1 MDMLYGRHRRS
12 IVDIEGELLR
22 IFYEHPESH
31 ENDHGQPVIPAHHLV
46 DVFRTYSENHDGL
59 ELITTEEEEQLNQ
72 LIESNPGLEV
82 TPQVLLEFIAMRAA
96 AKAHEEAEAGNSHN
110 ESEQQ
115 EGQEREEESGS
126 GSDGERGRSE
136 YWEGR
141 SGYHSRS
148 SSEDSAGTSVYRSRP
163 PSRGPPL
170 PPKTPSNPSTP
181 FDASRRQRTTP
192 LGPPSSWT
200 AKRPTP
206 ASRRRSVD
214 GGHSRA
220 MSDSEFTS
228 DSPSS
233 HSNRS
238 GRRSRA
244 PSNPSSPKS
253 HSTPTL
259 PTLDSFTDAP
269 PSSFSRPPSRPQS
282 RSESR
287 TSQRSNSFGS
297 RMFRTP
303 SPHGDD
309 PRLGPG
315 ITPPSPEIDI
325 SSHVFRR
332 RGSQQQDAHED
343 LSHGVNSL
351 PMPRGSDSD
360 DSDSDNEDRTLGL
373 VMDRSAASSLVSLEP
388 NERLEALQK
397 TNQEMGRKLME
408 AERMLQLRLN
418 EHELEL
424 EEMQGRLEEAKSEL
438 SATKR
443 EEKELRAKEK
453 QNSSQILALESEI
466 AKLQKSLD
474 NSRTAYQS
482 LQKQYQEQCAE
493 SERYRNALRRR
504 DEEIKDLQE
513 ASALQ
518 SLEAQKLLRE
528 SDNYEERIN
537 FLEAELVAA
546 QQTHAQLEEQ
556 KQENMLLKETID
568 RMRFDMDELRT
579 SATSHTQGASGTGAS
594 AKNTISKSLGAEL
607 LGKMKDVMWSG
618 DEEEEESGN
627 EGEESEATTAVEETE
642 SSGTEGEDV
651 IQTIITRTKKRV
663 ARSGKVEK
671 VNVQEVKEY
680 TEEATQYEPSEFF
693 ACGSTQTDPEPK
705 VFTASTDVQTEAPPA
720 QGEIQTE
727 TEPLPAPVAK
737 VTVDVDVQTDLVAA
751 AVSTHDE
758 DALASSSST
767 ASPPT
772 PKALVPDLPPSYS
785 QTQEDEKALRIAAET
800 LHKWHPGVTG
810 PFETVA
816 TGVSEDAIEEWKA
829 LKKELGVDCIVIDK
843 IIEDSPK
850 TGENRSPKDHKR
862 RKSGR
867 FYNIYNTYVYG
878 SKDGNDSSIP
888 GGVATQVLLCVGVS
902 ALCLLAMRPMIAPH
916 AYVHTGP
923 SYYDRMAWNSF
934 NAMYPHA
941 EGFSPDGT
949 AAVWNLFGRL
959 GGGAARIARGW
970 PT

>member
-1 MDMLYGRHRRS
+1 MDMLYGRHRKS
-12 IVDIEGELLR
+12 IVDIEGELLD
-22 IFYEHPESH
+22 IFYDHPESH
-31 ENDHGQPVIPAHHLV
+31 ENDAGLPVIPANHLV

-82 TPQVLLEFIAMRAA
+82 TPQVLIEFIAMRAA
-96 AKAHEEAEAGNSHN
+96 AKAREEAAEVNRDN
-110 ESEQQ
+110 EQQ
-115 EGQEREEESGS
+115 EMQEREEEGGEDSE
-126 GSDGERGRSE
+126 GERGRSE
-136 YWEGR
+136 YWEGGD
-141 SGYHSRS
+141 GYRSRS
-148 SSEDSAGTSVYRSRP
+148 SSEDSGGTSVYRSRP
-163 PSRGPPL
+163 PSRGPPV
-170 PPKTPSNPSTP
+170 PPKTPGAPTTP
-181 FDASRRQRTTP
+181 FDGTRRQRTTP

-200 AKRPTP
+200 AKRPVP
-206 ASRRRSVD
+206 ASRRKSVD

-220 MSDSEFTS
+220 LSDSEFMS

-233 HSNRS
+233 WSGNKS

-244 PSNPSSPKS
+244 PSNPTSPKS
-253 HSTPTL
+253 QSTPTL
-259 PTLDSFTDAP
+259 PSMNHFVGSS
-269 PSSFSRPPSRPQS
+269 PSSYSRPPSRPQS

-287 TSQRSNSFGS
+287 SSQRSNSLGS
-297 RMFRTP
+297 RLFGTP
-303 SPHGDD
+303 PPHGDD
-309 PRLGPG
+309 SGMGMG

-325 SSHVFRR
+325 SSHMVRR
-332 RGSQQQDAHED
+332 QQQQHQDPD
-343 LSHGVNSL
+343 DDLSLSHGVNSL

-360 DSDSDNEDRTLGL
+360 SDSDSEDRTLGL
-373 VMDRSAASSLVSLEP
+373 VMDRSAASSTVSLEP
-388 NERLEALQK
+388 TERLEALQK
-397 TNQEMGRKLME
+397 TNQELGRKLME

-518 SLEAQKLLRE
+518 SLEAQKLSRE

-537 FLEAELVAA
+537 ILESELVAA

-579 SATSHTQGASGTGAS
+579 SAASQTQGGTGTGAS

-607 LGKMKDVMWSG
+607 LGKMKGAMWDG
-618 DEEEEESGN
+618 EEEEAED
-627 EGEESEATTAVEETE
+627 EGEGSESTTAVEEEE

-671 VNVQEVKEY
+671 VMFEEVKQY
-680 TEEATQYEPSEFF
+680 TDTAIQYDALHFF
-693 ACGSTQTDPEPK
+693 ASSSTQTDSQSK
-705 VFTASTDVQTEAPPA
+705 ILMASTIVQTETPPVRA
-720 QGEIQTE
+720 LEIQTE
-727 TEPLPAPVAK
+727 TETEPAPAAK
-737 VTVDVDVQTDLVAA
+737 TTVDMDIQTDLVAA
-751 AVSTHDE
+751 AVSTQEE

-767 ASPPT
+767 VLPPT
-772 PKALVPDLPPSYS
+772 PKSLTPDLPPSYS
-785 QTQEDEKALRIAAET
+785 QTQEDEKQLRIAAET
-800 LHKWHPGVTG
+800 LHKWHPGVIG

-829 LKKELGVDCIVIDK
+829 LKDELGIDCIVIDK

-850 TGENRSPKDHKR
+850 TGEPRSSKDHKR
-862 RKSGR
+862 RKSSR

-878 SKDGNDSSIP
+878 SKDGNESSFPVNIT
-888 GGVATQVLLCVGVS
+888 TQALLCVGVS
-902 ALCLLAMRPMIAPH
+902 ALVLLAIRPIIAPH
-916 AYVHTGP
+916 SYIHGSP
-923 SYYDRMAWNSF
+923 SYYDRMAWSSF
-934 NAMYPHA
+934 NSMYPHA

-949 AAVWNLFGRL
+949 AAVWKLFGRL

>member
-1 MDMLYGRHRRS
+1 MLYGRHRKS
-12 IVDIEGELLR
+12 IVDIEGELLD
-22 IFYEHPESH
+22 IFYDHPESH
-31 ENDHGQPVIPAHHLV
+31 ENEAGQPVIPANHLV

-59 ELITTEEEEQLNQ
+59 ELITAEEEEQLNQ

-82 TPQVLLEFIAMRAA
+82 TPQVLIEFIAMRAA
-96 AKAHEEAEAGNSHN
+96 AKAREEAEHG
-110 ESEQQ
+110 EQQ
-115 EGQEREEESGS
+115 ETDEPDEEGGGS
-126 GSDGERGRSE
+126 EGERGRTA
-136 YWEGR
+136 YWEGGGGDR
-141 SGYHSRS
+141 SRS

-163 PSRGPPL
+163 PSRGPPV
-170 PPKTPSNPSTP
+170 PPKTPSTPSTP

-200 AKRPTP
+200 AKRPIP
-206 ASRRRSVD
+206 AARRKSVD

-220 MSDSEFTS
+220 LSDSEFAS
-228 DSPSS
+228 DSPSAYKTG
-233 HSNRS
+233 

-244 PSNPSSPKS
+244 PSNPVSPKS
-253 HSTPTL
+253 SSQPNL
-259 PTLDSFTDAP
+259 PTMDHYVGSP

-282 RSESR
+282 RSASR
-287 TSQRSNSFGS
+287 QSQRSNSIGGRIFS
-297 RMFRTP
+297 TP

-309 PRLGPG
+309 SGTG

-325 SSHVFRR
+325 SSHRFRH
-332 RGSQQQDAHED
+332 QQEDDD

-351 PMPRGSDSD
+351 PMPRGDDS
-360 DSDSDNEDRTLGL
+360 DSDSDNEDRTMGL
-373 VMDRSAASSLVSLEP
+373 VMDRSAASSTVSLEP
-388 NERLEALQK
+388 SERLEALQK
-397 TNQEMGRKLME
+397 TNQELGRKLYE

-424 EEMQGRLEEAKSEL
+424 EEMQSRLEEAKSEL

-453 QNSSQILALESEI
+453 QNSTQILALESEI

-513 ASALQ
+513 AAALQ
-518 SLEAQKLLRE
+518 SLEGQKWLRE
-528 SDNYEERIN
+528 QNNYEERITV
-537 FLEAELVAA
+537 LENELVQA

-568 RMRFDMDELRT
+568 RMRFDMDELRN
-579 SATSHTQGASGTGAS
+579 SQVQGASGGAGAS

-607 LGKMKDVMWSG
+607 LSKMKDGMW
-618 DEEEEESGN
+618 DEEEEEEED
-627 EGEESEATTAVEETE
+627 EGARSEATTAVEEE
-642 SSGTEGEDV
+642 GSSGTEGEDV

-671 VNVQEVKEY
+671 VTLEEVKKEY
-680 TEEATQYEPSEFF
+680 TDTATQYEAVEFL
-693 ACGSTQTDPEPK
+693 ATAGTQTDPEPK
-705 VFTASTDVQTEAPPA
+705 ILRASAVIQTEAPPV
-720 QGEIQTE
+720 QTLEIQTE
-727 TEPLPAPVAK
+727 PEPVPAPK
-737 VTVDVDVQTDLVAA
+737 VTVDMDIQTDIVADD
-751 AVSTHDE
+751 VTVRE
-758 DALASSSST
+758 EEGASSST
-767 ASPPT
+767 TVVPPT
-772 PKALVPDLPPSYS
+772 PKSSTIEPPAPDMPPSYS
-785 QTQEDEKALRIAAET
+785 QTQQDEQLRIAAET

-816 TGVSEDAIEEWKA
+816 TGISEDAIEEWKA
-829 LKKELGVDCIVIDK
+829 LKEELGVDCLVIDK
-843 IIEDSPK
+843 ILEDSPK
-850 TGENRSPKDHKR
+850 TGEPRPMKDGKR

-878 SKDGNDSSIP
+878 SKDGNDSPSGSNI
-888 GGVATQVLLCVGVS
+888 ATQVLLCVGAS
-902 ALCLLAMRPMIAPH
+902 ALVFLAMRPLMVPH
-916 AYVHTGP
+916 YVHTGP
-923 SYYDRMAWNSF
+923 SYYDRMAWNTF
-934 NAMYPHA
+934 NSMYPHG
-941 EGFSPDGT
+941 EGFSADGT
-949 AAVWNLFGRL
+949 AAVWSLFGRM
-959 GGGAARIARGW
+959 GGGAARIVRGW